1 MIGGEKGGMTTS
13 DTHIKMFPG
22 AAAAC
27 ALPMLMG
34 LVGGFMHISSA
45 RRLDWIMTLPLS
57 FCFLF
62 GTPIAAW
69 LACRHLRKAE
79 DPEDIS
85 RWLACFGAGFLGASI
100 VHFSTA
106 LLQVIIIGFG
116 TSLGPLEFLTILCAA
131 AMIQL
136 VLWLVITLPFTL
148 LCATIFWWVT
158 KFPSDMDAF
167 E

>member
-1 MIGGEKGGMTTS
+1 MFLGERGGMTNAVQ
-13 DTHIKMFPG
+13 DIKMLPG
-22 AAAAC
+22 AVAAC
-27 ALPMLMG
+27 VLPMFLG
-34 LVGGFMHISSA
+34 LAVSVLEIFSTG
-45 RRLDWIMTLPLS
+45 RTDWIATLPLS